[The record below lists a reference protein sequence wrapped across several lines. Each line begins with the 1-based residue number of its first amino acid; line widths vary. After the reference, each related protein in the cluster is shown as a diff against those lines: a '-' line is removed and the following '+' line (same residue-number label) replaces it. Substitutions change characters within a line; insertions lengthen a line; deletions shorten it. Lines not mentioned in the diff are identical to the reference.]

1 MNTPTPE
8 EFCEKTKP
16 CEEGQTYVLLH
27 PTMAEAWDKC
37 PRLDWMLWA
46 LGKLEVKVE
55 RKTLRLFAVWCA
67 RNTPLP
73 NGRKTGELLKDP
85 RSLAALEV
93 AERYA
98 HGNATDNELRAA
110 WAAARPAALDAAWPA
125 ALDAAWSA
133 ARPATL
139 DAAWSAARAAAEDAA
154 EDAAWSAAWY
164 AARAAA
170 WSAAWARAALRAAL
184 RALAAAEAAQ
194 ADQLRKIIPNPFT
207 QGGSK

>member
-16 CEEGQTYVLLH
+16 CEEGQTYVLAQA
-27 PTMAEAWDKC
+27 TTAEAWDNC
-37 PRLDWMLWA
+37 PRADWLLWA

-110 WAAARPAALDAAWPA
+110 WAAALVSAGDAARAAAEAAEWPA
-125 ALDAAWSA
+125 A
-133 ARPATL
+133 RY
-139 DAAWSAARAAAEDAA
+139 AAEDAA
-154 EDAAWSAAWY
+154 EDAARY

-170 WSAAWARAALRAAL
+170 RPAAHHAAEDAAEDAACSAACSAAWCAAQS
-184 RALAAAEAAQ
+184 AAEAAQ
-194 ADQLRKIIPNPFT
+194 ADQLRKMISNPFA
-207 QGGSK
+207 Q